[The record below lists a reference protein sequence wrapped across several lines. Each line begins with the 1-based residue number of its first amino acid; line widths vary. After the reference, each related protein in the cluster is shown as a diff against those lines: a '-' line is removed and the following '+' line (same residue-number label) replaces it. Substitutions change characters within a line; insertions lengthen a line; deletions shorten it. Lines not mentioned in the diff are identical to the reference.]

1 MPFIQIDKNMFGEDG
16 VLVMNSKINNQ
27 RMMTANSGNN
37 STPKNQNNTSKYTED
52 WINIK
57 GIQNGMILL
66 PGGEK
71 VTGVKIYPKNIFIL
85 DPLAQEGVLN
95 AMRNFYNLLN
105 FEFWMIAADRPVDI
119 SVYQSQLQIMLQN
132 ATSPAQAKIIAQD
145 IDKANMFLNN
155 QVVDTEYY
163 ILFKEKNQ
171 DEIQRKIRLI
181 INGLGNAG
189 LNSSQT
195 TNDDLRTIL
204 DNFLNGGVR
213 TEFGTVVLEG

>member
-1 MPFIQIDKNMFGEDG
+1 MFGEDG
-16 VLVMNSKINNQ
+16 VQVMNSKINNNPVNAK
-27 RMMTANSGNN
+27 TANASKTGNTN
-37 STPKNQNNTSKYTED
+37 NNQTSKYTED

-66 PGGEK
+66 PGNEK

-85 DPLAQEGVLN
+85 DSLQQEMVLN
-95 AMRNFYNLLN
+95 SMKNFYNQLN
-105 FEFWMIAADRPVDI
+105 FEFWMISADRPVDI

-132 ATSPAQAKIIAQD
+132 ARTPGQAKIIAQD
-145 IDKANMFLNN
+145 IDKANMFVNN

-163 ILFKEKNQ
+163 ILFKEKSQ
-171 DEIQRKIRLI
+171 DEISRKIRVI
-181 INGLGNAG
+181 INGLAQAG

-195 TNDDLRTIL
+195 SNEDLRTIL

-213 TEFGTVVLEG
+213 TEFGTVVMKK

>member
-1 MPFIQIDKNMFGEDG
+1 MFGEDG
-16 VLVMNSKINNQ
+16 VQVMNSKTSNVK
-27 RMMTANSGNN
+27 S
-37 STPKNQNNTSKYTED
+37 SSKNKANNTSRFTED

-66 PGGEK
+66 PGNEK

-85 DPLAQEGVLN
+85 DPLSQEGVLN
-95 AMRNFYNLLN
+95 AMKNFYNLLN

-132 ATSPAQAKIIAQD
+132 VNNPAQAKIIAQD
-145 IDKANMFLNN
+145 IEKANMFVNN

-163 ILFKEKNQ
+163 ILFKEKNN
-171 DEIQRKIRLI
+171 DEIARKIRLI

-195 TNDDLRTIL
+195 SNDDLRMIL

-213 TEFGTVVLEG
+213 TEFGTVVLNQ

>member
-1 MPFIQIDKNMFGEDG
+1 MYGEDG
-16 VLVMNSKINNQ
+16 VLIMNSKTNNMVNNKPINKSN
-27 RMMTANSGNN
+27 TSSNN
-37 STPKNQNNTSKYTED
+37 KNNTSRYTED

-57 GIQNGMILL
+57 GIQNGMIIL
-66 PGGEK
+66 PGNER
-71 VTGVKIYPKNIFIL
+71 VTGVKIFPKNIFIL
-85 DPLAQEGVLN
+85 DPVQQEGVLN

-119 SVYQSQLQIMLQN
+119 SVYLSQLQIMLQN
-132 ATSPAQAKIIAQD
+132 VSSPAQAKIIAQD
-145 IDKANMFLNN
+145 IDKANMFVNN

-171 DEIQRKIRLI
+171 DEIARKLRLI
-181 INGLGNAG
+181 INGLGSAG

-195 TNDDLRTIL
+195 TNEDLRTIL

-213 TEFGTVVLEG
+213 TEFGTVVLGE